1 MYTKHLQAQ
10 KKYGL
15 GLDIC
20 PPLAI
25 IRRMKNNR
33 REWSITRSVLTNH
46 LAQLVAEVIVEGKLS
61 FSQEIMLKSKVKS
74 FCCFGDEEYYK
85 WEKLLQVLIEEV
97 ELYHEET
104 VDCSTFFSHPEAG
117 YDDDLAKY
125 DPDSEGVW

>member
-1 MYTKHLQAQ
+1 MDW
-10 KKYGL
+10 

-25 IRRMKNNR
+25 IRRMNK
-33 REWSITRSVLTNH
+33 EWTITRSELTDR
-46 LAQLVAEVIVEGKLS
+46 LAQLVAEVIIEGTLS
-61 FSQEIMLKSKVKS
+61 FSQEIMLKNKVKS
-74 FCCFGDEEYYK
+74 FCCFGQDEDIL
-85 WEKLLQVLIEEV
+85 WEELLQMLIEEV